1 MRVIV
6 DTTVISNFAS
16 IGQLDVLR
24 QLYGSLAMSTDVY
37 DEIQAGL
44 AEGYRFYEGIEQWVA
59 PLAEGGWLHLTSMS
73 HEQELRYFRELPARL
88 HRGEIASLAIA
99 RHRGWLL
106 LTDDRAART
115 EATRLGVPVSG
126 SLGCL
131 VLAIERHLCSLSQA
145 NSWLQ
150 EMIHQGYHSPVTD
163 LAPLLKRE

>member
-6 DTTVISNFAS
+6 NTTVISNFAS

-24 QLYGSLAMSTDVY
+24 QLYGSLAMSTEVY

-44 AEGYRFYEGIEQWVA
+44 GDGYRFYEGIEQWVE
-59 PLAEGGWLHLTSMS
+59 PLAEGGWKHLTSLS
-73 HEQELRYFRELPARL
+73 HAQELRYFRELPARL
-88 HRGEIASLAIA
+88 HRGEMASLAIA

-131 VLAIERHLCSLSQA
+131 VLGVERHLCSLSQA